1 MAKLSLKD
9 GYEIAQVI
17 QGDGIV
23 DLIVRKKDGT
33 EDDVIFGQVI
43 DGKFVIPGGGRELGK
58 DAKLVYQIIDGLDRF
73 GVFASE
79 SGIPSEDDFDVVS
92 DTELAYYVAI
102 DGIDADPD
110 QHVPGGF
117 DADSNA
123 IVG

>member
-1 MAKLSLKD
+1 MAKLSLKK

-23 DLIVRKKDGT
+23 DLIVRKKDRS

-102 DGIDADPD
+102 DGINTDPD
-110 QHVPGGF
+110 QHVPGS
-117 DADSNA
+117 DD
-123 IVG
+123 IDK